1 MLPSQQRSAGYAK
14 KKYTK
19 LKDDDLFF
27 ASIVYKNSL
36 AISARCATKDKT
48 QQKLINLIRR

>member
-14 KKYTK
+14 KKTK